1 MNKNKF
7 IIPILSTVYGL
18 TSIVSPVYA
27 QGQNV
32 IDIGKEVESTNF
44 FGYKCVMDLLYKGI
58 DAAIIISGIILLTF
72 LVYGGSQ
79 WMLSGADKGKVEN
92 AQKTITNALIGV
104 ALIATSY
111 AIWKIVLT
119 FFGINAPNICGPN
132 PLS

>member
-1 MNKNKF
+1 MT
-7 IIPILSTVYGL
+7 IT
-18 TSIVSPVYA
+18 TPVFA
-27 QGQNV
+27 QSQNT
-32 IDIGKEVESTNF
+32 IDIGGEVEKTNF

-58 DAAIIISGIILLTF
+58 DAALILSGIILLGF
-72 LVYGGSQ
+72 LVYGGAQ

-104 ALIATSY
+104 AIVACSY